1 MAFRPYKFE
10 LQNKNRPLSV
20 ARQESGIGKY
30 PPTVYHKFCEKERC
44 FMNFSKINDDIVV
57 GLCWNCGKEIRLHDK
72 KYFVNDEVWCER
84 CADNGIRVYV
94 DGRRDE

>member
-1 MAFRPYKFE
+1 
-10 LQNKNRPLSV
+10 
-20 ARQESGIGKY
+20 
-30 PPTVYHKFCEKERC
+30 
-44 FMNFSKINDDIVV
+44 MNFSKINDDIVV

-84 CADNGIRVYV
+84 CADNGIRMYV